1 VLNGTESEARSAA
14 SLEMIQRIR
23 ELAQRLNYRPDPQAT
38 GLRTRKTRT
47 IGVLVPRL
55 SDLVVATI
63 YEGIDEAAIQHRYF
77 TFVSGTLDD
86 QQRQAQLGETALDRN
101 VEGLII
107 GDARTDNHTFINALA
122 ARGVPLVLVSRHA
135 PGHCSVTC
143 DDHKGGWLA
152 AEHLLGQGHRSIAVL
167 AGESFASTGV
177 DRTAGF
183 LACCA
188 AHGVSVPAP
197 WVIHGHFDT
206 QSGRHAGD
214 TLLAASV
221 KPTAIF
227 AVNDFLAIGLMGAL
241 RDHGIRAGD
250 DIAVV
255 GFNDTPLA
263 AELPIGL
270 SSVRS
275 PMREMGYRSMELLLQ
290 KLGGARPES
299 ERLEPTL
306 MVRASSQ
313 FPA

>member
-1 VLNGTESEARSAA
+1 MTTPRQRVTLRSLATALDVHVSTVSRVLNGTPAEAREAA
-14 SLEMIQRIR
+14 SPDMIQRIR
-23 ELAQRLNYRPDPQAT
+23 ELAQRLNYRPNPQAI

-47 IGVLVPRL
+47 IGVLLPRL

-63 YEGIDEAAIQHRYF
+63 YEGIDEAAMRHRYF
-77 TFVSGTLDD
+77 TFVSSTLDD
-86 QQRQAQLGETALDRN
+86 PQRQTQLGETALDRN

-107 GDARTDNHTFINALA
+107 GDARTDTRMFIDELA
-122 ARGVPLVLVSRHA
+122 ARGIPLVLVSRRA

-143 DDHKGGWLA
+143 DDHKGGWIA
-152 AEHLLGQGHRSIAVL
+152 AKHLLDQGHRDIAVL
-167 AGESFASTGV
+167 AGELFASTGV

-188 AHGVSVPAP
+188 AHGVSVPAR
-197 WVIHGHFDT
+197 WIIHGHFDT
-206 QSGRHAGD
+206 QSGRRAGD
-214 TLLAASV
+214 ALLTSPR

-241 RDHGIRAGD
+241 RDHGIRAGK

-263 AELPIGL
+263 AELPISL

-275 PMREMGYRSMELLLQ
+275 PMREM
-290 KLGGARPES
+290 
-299 ERLEPTL
+299 
-306 MVRASSQ
+306 
-313 FPA
+313 